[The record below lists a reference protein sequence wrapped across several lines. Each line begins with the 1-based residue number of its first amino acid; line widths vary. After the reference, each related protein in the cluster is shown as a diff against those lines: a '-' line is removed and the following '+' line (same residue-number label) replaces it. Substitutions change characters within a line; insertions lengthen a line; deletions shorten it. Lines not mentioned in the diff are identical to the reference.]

1 MNTAKEAK
9 TSSKKSNVVRVEGE
23 FYPAIEAR
31 ITGMLPVPGGHT
43 IYFEESG
50 NPDGLPVVFCHGG
63 PGAGTSPQYRQFFN
77 PDKYRIILFDQRGCG
92 NSLPYASL
100 EINTTWD
107 IVADMELLRKHCNI
121 DSWVVFGGSWGST
134 LALAYA
140 EKHSSHVKA
149 LVLRGVFFGTQQECD
164 WFYQDGASN
173 VFPEYWAD
181 FVQPIAKAD
190 RGNMIEAYY
199 KLLTS
204 KNAKVRLKAAKAWA
218 IWEGSCSKLHID
230 QSLRDRFAAD
240 DFAVAIARIECHY
253 FINNCFFKGENQL
266 LKNAWR
272 IRHVPCVIVNGRYD
286 MVCPIANAHAL
297 HLALPDAE
305 FVIVPDAGHSMS
317 EVGIRQALI
326 AATDKISTL
335 T

>member
-1 MNTAKEAK
+1 MTITRQVKSAPAKRVA
-9 TSSKKSNVVRVEGE
+9 VRIGDL
-23 FYPAIEAR
+23 YPSIDAR
-31 ITGMLPVPGGHT
+31 FTGMLPVPGGHT

-63 PGAGTSPQYRQFFN
+63 PGGGTAPAYRQFFN

-92 NSLPYASL
+92 QSLPYASL
-100 EINTTWD
+100 KNNTTWD

-121 DSWVVFGGSWGST
+121 ESWVVFGGSWGST

-140 EKHSSHVKA
+140 EKHPSRVKA

-173 VFPEYWAD
+173 VFPEHWAD
-181 FVQPIAKAD
+181 YVKPIAKAD

-204 KNAKVRLKAAKAWA
+204 KN
-218 IWEGSCSKLHID
+218 

-272 IRHVPCVIVNGRYD
+272 IRDIPCVIVNGRYD

-297 HLALPDAE
+297 HLALPDSE
-305 FVIVPDAGHSMS
+305 FVIVPDAGHSMT
-317 EVGIRQALI
+317 EIGIRQALV
-326 AATDKISTL
+326 AATDKFSKL
-335 T
+335 K